1 LTSVHSYFRYD
12 SGTKQI
18 GARCIIGGCIETS
31 FNFELKFFVS
41 YELDTLW
48 CIPCTQQPL
57 CSLFFFWYKLSVC
70 LFFCLLV
77 CIFVYLLFTYFASEY
92 EGRFF
97 FAILRTYLGVKKLNS
112 SASPTK
118 PGQLTLLFNQQ
129 NV

>member
-18 GARCIIGGCIETS
+18 CARCIIGGCIETS

-77 CIFVYLLFTYFASEY
+77 LLFACLYICLFAVHVFCEWIW
-92 EGRFF
+92 RKVFF
-97 FAILRTYLGVKKLNS
+97 CY
-112 SASPTK
+112 SANLPWCQKTEFECKPDEAWPTNI
-118 PGQLTLLFNQQ
+118 TL
-129 NV
+129 